1 MTNIGLL
8 KLLYIITVCLIE
20 KRKIGE
26 YIYRQSMHSYSS
38 GIYLLAIS
46 VVIILLLKLFRANKY
61 AGDIFRD
68 NQKFFYGFA
77 LAEYILLYFLLSM
90 QNKILKIEN
99 LVITIVVVSGIAVVL
114 MILFMFFF
122 VKSVNIEKNILEVK
136 NRAIEQQYQEL
147 EDAYQKYRCI
157 IHDQKH
163 TLSFIQECIENKDLN
178 GIAAYVADNQKKFRD
193 EEKKFWT
200 GIDVLDKTITM
211 KKRKMDAL
219 DINFELDASVDDTI
233 INTTDLVIILSNL
246 FDNAID
252 AALCT
257 DNKTVTIET
266 YFLNNK
272 INFVISNK
280 FDNKA
285 LKIENIGKKGYTT
298 KKSGHGNGLY
308 LINKITEKIN
318 WFTIERKI
326 INDFYIQKIIIDI
339 NKCSY

>member
-1 MTNIGLL
+1 MI
-8 KLLYIITVCLIE
+8 K

-26 YIYRQSMHSYSS
+26 YIYFQNMHSYSS
-38 GIYLLAIS
+38 GIYLLVIS
-46 VVIILLLKLFRANKY
+46 VVIILLLKLFRVNKY
-61 AGDIFRD
+61 AGDIFRG

-77 LAEYILLYFLLSM
+77 LVEYILLYFLLGI

-136 NRAIEQQYQEL
+136 NRAVEQQYQEL

-163 TLSFIQECIENKDLN
+163 MLSFIQECIENKDLN

-252 AALCT
+252 AAV
-257 DNKTVTIET
+257 KSKEK
-266 YFLNNK
+266 K
-272 INFVISNK
+272 ICLRIKN
-280 FDNKA
+280 
-285 LKIENIGKKGYTT
+285 
-298 KKSGHGNGLY
+298 
-308 LINKITEKIN
+308 
-318 WFTIERKI
+318 
-326 INDFYIQKIIIDI
+326 INDVLMMKMWNTSTRIPDVKRGKFVTDKLEAEDHGWGIESVKRLVKRYDGNITFKYDSDFFQVIIILS
-339 NKCSY
+339 KS